1 VVVVGDMREMM
12 MTRMAVLRVVCV
24 YLEVTGAL
32 TGECRMTLEAEV
44 PNKKGWVKRTEAAK
58 STVDK
63 DRGG

>member
-1 VVVVGDMREMM
+1 M

-32 TGECRMTLEAEV
+32 TGNAEMTLEAED
-44 PNKKGWVKRTEAAK
+44 PNKKGWVERTETAK
-58 STVDK
+58 STIDI